1 MSPTAKKETKKVPSI
16 TVKARGR
23 INSVL
28 DQLGQLY
35 RERNLDRDCRW
46 VYAPTHKPELSNVLG
61 RRASGY
67 IEVTL
72 KDLPEAKD
80 LMQGLNPDD
89 VVRVGDLVL
98 MSIEAELR
106 EIFKKEAHDAAAEQG
121 SRVGRAYY
129 EKLMEEERA
138 GPDGKVHRATGK
150 GAVTIEEKEFE
161 YDIEQRTSSE
171 GEA

>member
-1 MSPTAKKETKKVPSI
+1 MSAASKKEEKVPSI

-28 DQLGQLY
+28 DQLGALY
-35 RERNLDRDCRW
+35 RGRNPDRDCRW

-67 IEVTL
+67 VEVRL
-72 KDLPEAKD
+72 VDLPEAKD

-106 EIFKKEAHDAAAEQG
+106 EIYKKEAHDTAAEQG
-121 SRVGRAYY
+121 SRVGRKYY
-129 EKLMEEERA
+129 ESLMNEERA
-138 GPDGKVHRATGK
+138 GPDGKAHKATGK
-150 GAVTIEEKEFE
+150 GAVTIEEKTFE
-161 YDIEQRTSSE
+161 YDVEQRTSNE
-171 GEA
+171 GDG

>member
-1 MSPTAKKETKKVPSI
+1 MSPTAKKKAPSVV
-16 TVKARGR
+16 VKARGR

-28 DQLGQLY
+28 DQLGAIY
-35 RERNLDRDCRW
+35 KSKNSDRDCRW

-80 LMQGLNPDD
+80 LMHGLNPDD

-98 MSIEAELR
+98 MSIEADLR
-106 EIFKKEAHDAAAEQG
+106 AAYKKEAHNIAMEQ
-121 SRVGRAYY
+121 SDRVGRAYY
-129 EKLMEEERA
+129 EKLMSEERA
-138 GPDGKVHRATGK
+138 GPGGTVHKATGK
-150 GAVTIEEKEFE
+150 GSVSIEEKTFE
-161 YDIEQRTSSE
+161 YDIEQRTSDE
-171 GEA
+171 GDG